1 MPRQG
6 LSPLDLDLLNSY
18 LWINATEITGG
29 ATMIGVTIALIVIYV
44 LFNRCT
50 KQADGNQFC
59 KL

>member
-1 MPRQG
+1 
-6 LSPLDLDLLNSY
+6 
-18 LWINATEITGG
+18 
-29 ATMIGVTIALIVIYV
+29 MIGVTIALIAIYV